1 MSKQTMINKTHIEGL
16 LYQHS
21 LSLKTSG
28 ENSKNPGTTFINGSI
43 DIATDDACLNIVSV
57 HFTYVTPKYAKSG
70 SDNAT
75 FATLQNIING
85 VTCNVMEHGMDKA
98 AKVRIDSAIG
108 VNEFY
113 SNRNGTEELVSAKRN
128 EGGFVHIVQNLASDE
143 KLRNTFECD
152 MVITKVRELEADEER
167 NRPRQVK
174 VGGYTFDFRKA
185 LIPVEF
191 TALSEG
197 AMDYFLGL
205 DASEKAPVFT
215 KVWGRQLSQVSIVKT
230 VEESAFGEQKVT
242 ESQRTNR
249 DFVITG
255 AASDPYIW
263 DDDSTLTA
271 AEYKAALADREVALA
286 AIKQRQDEYNASRAQ
301 TQAPAAAATG
311 VSGFNF

>member
-1 MSKQTMINKTHIEGL
+1 
-16 LYQHS
+16 
-21 LSLKTSG
+21 
-28 ENSKNPGTTFINGSI
+28 
-43 DIATDDACLNIVSV
+43 
-57 HFTYVTPKYAKSG
+57 
-70 SDNAT
+70 
-75 FATLQNIING
+75 
-85 VTCNVMEHGMDKA
+85 MEHGMDKA

-205 DASEKAPVFT
+205 EASLKNPVFT
-215 KVWGRQLSQVSIVKT
+215 EVWG
-230 VEESAFGEQKVT
+230 
-242 ESQRTNR
+242 N
-249 DFVITG
+249 
-255 AASDPYIW
+255 
-263 DDDSTLTA
+263 
-271 AEYKAALADREVALA
+271 
-286 AIKQRQDEYNASRAQ
+286 
-301 TQAPAAAATG
+301 
-311 VSGFNF
+311 

>member
-1 MSKQTMINKTHIEGL
+1 MKATMKNTTHIEGL

-28 ENSKNPGTTFINGSI
+28 ENSKNPGTQFINGTI
-43 DIATDDACLNIVSV
+43 DIATDNALTNIVSV

-85 VTCNVMEHGMDKA
+85 TMPNVMEHGVDKA
-98 AKVRIDSAIG
+98 VKLRIDSAIG
-108 VNEFY
+108 VNEFF
-113 SNRNGTEELVSAKRN
+113 SNRNGKEELVSAKRN
-128 EGGFVHIVQNLASDE
+128 EGGFVHVVQTLAADE
-143 KLRNTFECD
+143 ATRNTFRCD
-152 MVITKVRELEADEER
+152 MVITGAREIEADEEHS
-167 NRPRQVK
+167 RPRQVK
-174 VGGYTFDFRKA
+174 VSGYVFDFRKA

-205 DASEKAPVFT
+205 EASQKNPVFT
-215 KVWGRQLSQVSIVKT
+215 ELWGNQVSQVTMVKT
-230 VEESAFGEQKVT
+230 VTESAFGQPLVT
-242 ESQRTNR
+242 ETPRTNR

-255 AASDPYIW
+255 AVGEPYVW
-263 DDDSTLTA
+263 DDEGTITA
-271 AEYKAALADREVALA
+271 QEWKTALADREVALA

-301 TQAPAAAATG
+301 TQAPAAAPNG

>member
-1 MSKQTMINKTHIEGL
+1 MKATMKNATHIEGL
-16 LYQHS
+16 LYQHA
-21 LSLKTSG
+21 LTLKTSG
-28 ENSKNPGTTFINGSI
+28 ENSKNPGTQFISGTI
-43 DIATDDACLNIVSV
+43 DIATDDAVTNIVTV

-85 VTCNVMEHGMDKA
+85 TVCNVMEHGIDKA
-98 AKVRIDSAIG
+98 AKIRIDSAIG

-113 SNRNGTEELVSAKRN
+113 SNRSGDEQLVSARRN
-128 EGGFVHIVQNLASDE
+128 EGGFVHIVQTIASDE

-152 MVITKVRELEADEER
+152 MVITGAREIEADEEHD
-167 NRPRQVK
+167 RPRQVK
-174 VGGYTFDFRKA
+174 VKGYTFDFRKA

-191 TALSEG
+191 TALSDG

-205 DASEKAPVFT
+205 DASDKAPVFT
-215 KVWGRQLSQVSIVKT
+215 KVWGRQLSQISIVKT
-230 VEESAFGEQKVT
+230 VEESAFGEQKIT
-242 ESQRTNR
+242 ESQRINR

-255 AASDPYIW
+255 ASSDPYIW
-263 DDDSTLTA
+263 DDDSTITA
-271 AEYKAALADREVALA
+271 QEWKTALADREVALA

-301 TQAPAAAATG
+301 TQAPAATTGG

>member
-1 MSKQTMINKTHIEGL
+1 MKATMKNATHIEGL
-16 LYQHS
+16 LYQHA

-28 ENSKNPGTTFINGSI
+28 ENSKNPGTQFINGTI
-43 DIATDDACLNIVSV
+43 DIATDDAATNIVSV

-75 FATLQNIING
+75 FTTLQNIING
-85 VTCNVMEHGMDKA
+85 TICNVIEHGIDKA

-113 SNRNGTEELVSAKRN
+113 SSRNGKEELVSVKRN
-128 EGGFVHIVQNLASDE
+128 EGGFVHVVQNIAADE

-152 MVITKVRELEADEER
+152 MVIINAREIEPDEDR

-174 VGGYTFDFRKA
+174 ISGYTFDYRKA
-185 LIPVEF
+185 LVPVEF

-205 DASEKAPVFT
+205 DVSPKTPVFT
-215 KVWGRQLSQVSIVKT
+215 KVWGRQLSQVTMVRT

-242 ESQRTNR
+242 ETPFTNR

-255 AASDPYIW
+255 ASSDPYAW
-263 DDDSTLTA
+263 DDESTITVQ
-271 AEYKAALADREVALA
+271 EYNAALADREVALA
-286 AIKQRQDEYNASRAQ
+286 AIKQRQDEYNASKAQ
-301 TQAPAAAATG
+301 TQAPAATPNAP
-311 VSGFNF
+311 SGFNF

>member
-1 MSKQTMINKTHIEGL
+1 MKSTMKNATHIEGL
-16 LYQHS
+16 LYQHA

-28 ENSKNPGTTFINGSI
+28 ENSKNPGTQFINGTI
-43 DIATDDACLNIVSV
+43 DIATDDAATNIVSV

-70 SDNAT
+70 SDNAIFT
-75 FATLQNIING
+75 TLQNIING
-85 VTCNVMEHGMDKA
+85 TICNVIEHGIDKA

-113 SNRNGTEELVSAKRN
+113 SSRNGKEELVTVKRN
-128 EGGFVHIVQNLASDE
+128 EGGFVHVVQNIAADE

-152 MVITKVRELEADEER
+152 MVIINAREIEPDEER

-174 VGGYTFDFRKA
+174 VSGYTFDFRKA
-185 LIPVEF
+185 LVPVEF

-205 DASEKAPVFT
+205 DVSPKTPVFT
-215 KVWGRQLSQVSIVKT
+215 KVWGRQLSQVTMVRT

-242 ESQRTNR
+242 ETPFTNR

-255 AASDPYIW
+255 AYSDPYAW
-263 DDDSTLTA
+263 DDESTITVQ
-271 AEYKAALADREVALA
+271 EYNAALADREVALA
-286 AIKQRQDEYNASRAQ
+286 AIKQRQDEYNASKAQ
-301 TQAPAAAATG
+301 TQAPAATPNAP
-311 VSGFNF
+311 SGFNF

>member
-1 MSKQTMINKTHIEGL
+1 MKATMKNTTHIEGL

-28 ENSKNPGTTFINGSI
+28 ENSKNPGTQFINGTI
-43 DIATDDACLNIVSV
+43 DIATDNALTNIVSV

-85 VTCNVMEHGMDKA
+85 TMPNVMEHGVDKA
-98 AKVRIDSAIG
+98 VKLRIDSAIG
-108 VNEFY
+108 VNEFF
-113 SNRNGTEELVSAKRN
+113 SNRNGKEELVSAKRN
-128 EGGFVHIVQNLASDE
+128 EGGFVHVVQTLAADE
-143 KLRNTFECD
+143 ATRNTFRCD
-152 MVITKVRELEADEER
+152 MVITGAREIEADEEHS
-167 NRPRQVK
+167 RPRQVK
-174 VGGYTFDFRKA
+174 VSGYVFDFRKA

-205 DASEKAPVFT
+205 EASQKNPVFT
-215 KVWGRQLSQVSIVKT
+215 ELWGNQVSQVTMVKT
-230 VEESAFGEQKVT
+230 VTESAFGQPLVT
-242 ESQRTNR
+242 ETPRTNR

-255 AASDPYIW
+255 AVGEPYVW
-263 DDDSTLTA
+263 DDDGTITA
-271 AEYKAALADREVALA
+271 QEWKAALADREVSLA

-301 TQAPAAAATG
+301 TQAPAAAPNG

>member
-1 MSKQTMINKTHIEGL
+1 MKSTMKNATHIEGL
-16 LYQHS
+16 LYQHA

-28 ENSKNPGTTFINGSI
+28 ENSKNPGTQFINGTI
-43 DIATDDACLNIVSV
+43 DIATDDAATNIVSV

-75 FATLQNIING
+75 FTTLQNIING
-85 VTCNVMEHGMDKA
+85 TICNVIEHGIDKA

-113 SNRNGTEELVSAKRN
+113 SSRNGKEELVTVKRN
-128 EGGFVHIVQNLASDE
+128 EGGFVHVVQNIAADE

-152 MVITKVRELEADEER
+152 MVIINAREIEPDEER

-174 VGGYTFDFRKA
+174 VSGYTFDFRKA
-185 LIPVEF
+185 LVPVEF

-205 DASEKAPVFT
+205 DVSPKTPVFT
-215 KVWGRQLSQVSIVKT
+215 KVWGRQLSQVTMVRT

-242 ESQRTNR
+242 ETPITNR

-255 AASDPYIW
+255 ASSDPYAW
-263 DDDSTLTA
+263 DDESKITVK
-271 AEYKAALADREVALA
+271 EYNAALADREVALA
-286 AIKQRQDEYNASRAQ
+286 AIKQRQDEYNASKAQ
-301 TQAPAAAATG
+301 TQAPAATPNAP
-311 VSGFNF
+311 SGFNF